1 MLAVG
6 RAISWFAN
14 GVRKNAPAGLIDG
27 VICSG
32 AYLLALALRTG
43 LRFDTIEVRNA
54 LFLCGLAGVAQVFA
68 NIVADIYWRTWRYVS
83 LRDALA
89 LLNAS
94 IAAAVVVLAA
104 DLLMPGTERNL
115 PLSTIPIGALLTAGF
130 LLLYRL
136 RDRAPEVLRAAARG
150 KKPDNV
156 IIVGAD
162 QLGGIL
168 AGDLDDPLGSYR
180 VRAFIDEDPARVG
193 TYIHGHRVE
202 GTVADLGDLVRRFE
216 IDVVAIASREASGPV
231 VRRIVEACDRLD
243 VQVRKISRPSDA
255 LNGRPRL
262 EQIQL
267 EDLLRRDVVRH
278 DEERCRALLGGK
290 SVLITGAAGSIGSE
304 LARQALRYSPS
315 SLVLLDIDE
324 SRLFD
329 LSLELASPAVTIRL
343 CDVRDRAAVERV
355 FRAYSID
362 LVFHAA
368 ALKHAPLLETHVSEA
383 IDTNVLGTLNIAE
396 AAIGTG
402 SSRFVFIST
411 DKAVEPEGVMGATKR
426 LGELLVRSL
435 APESDTVC
443 AVVRFGNVLGSRGSV
458 IPIFMTQIDAGG
470 PVTVTDARC
479 TRYFMSIA
487 EAVALV
493 IEAAALA
500 ENGDVFMLEMGDP
513 IPILELARR
522 LIRLRGLR
530 VGRDVDIV
538 FTGLRP
544 GEKLD
549 EQLRFDFE
557 KPRPTAH
564 DRVQRLVDDLRPWN
578 QKTLAD
584 ILTDLRSYVRS
595 VDDESS
601 RRGIFEMVAQRET
614 EEPGLV
620 ANPGK

>member
-1 MLAVG
+1 MG
-6 RAISWFAN
+6 RALSWFAN

-27 VICSG
+27 AICSG

-54 LFLCGLAGVAQVFA
+54 LLLCGLAGVAQVFA

-83 LRDALA
+83 LRDAIA
-89 LLNAS
+89 LLNSS

-136 RDRAPEVLRAAARG
+136 RDRARAVLNAASRGEKPENVL
-150 KKPDNV
+150 
-156 IIVGAD
+156 IVGAD

-168 AGDLDDPLGSYR
+168 AGDLADPLGSYR
-180 VRAFIDEDPARVG
+180 VRAFVDEDRARVG

-202 GTVADLGDLVRRFE
+202 GTISDLADLVHRFE
-216 IDVVAIASREASGPV
+216 IDIVAIASPETTGASL
-231 VRRIVEACDRLD
+231 RRIVEACDRLD
-243 VQVRKISRPSDA
+243 VQVRKVSRPSDA
-255 LNGRPRL
+255 LLGQSRL
-262 EQIQL
+262 EQIEL
-267 EDLLRRDVVRH
+267 EDLLRRDVIRH
-278 DEERCRALLGGK
+278 DEERCRALLSGK

-304 LARQALRYSPS
+304 LARQAIRYSPS
-315 SLVLLDIDE
+315 SLVLVDMDE

-329 LSLELASPAVTIRL
+329 LSLELANPTVTIRL

-355 FRAYSID
+355 FRTYSVD

-383 IDTNVLGTLNIAE
+383 IDTNVLGTLNVSE
-396 AAIGTG
+396 AAIGTR

-435 APESDTVC
+435 AQESDTVC

-458 IPIFMTQIDAGG
+458 VPIFMTQIDAGG

-479 TRYFMSIA
+479 TRYFMSIP

-530 VGRDVDIV
+530 VGRDIEIV

-557 KPRPTAH
+557 EPRATAH
-564 DRVQRLVDDLRPWN
+564 PRVHRLVDELRPWD

-595 VDDESS
+595 VDQEES
-601 RRGIFEMVAQRET
+601 RRGVFEMVAQSWT

-620 ANPGK
+620 ANRAE